1 MAAALSAGDHAAA
14 RAALPTMVHREAEAT
29 EDGDLAALAIDAIA
43 EESIDGVVAPALWAA
58 VAGAPGTLAYRGI
71 NSLDALV
78 GHHTEHH
85 DQAGLA
91 GDAVD
96 VAANLVPAYL
106 AAALVAT
113 VRPRAA
119 RDVWQAVR
127 LDARCHRS
135 RSVGTITA
143 AFRAALG
150 LRPGEG
156 GARAATPDDV
166 TAAVSLSRDMS
177 LAMGTSCL
185 VLGGLATI
193 AALRK
198 AASSVPGRGR

>member
-29 EDGDLAALAIDAIA
+29 EDGDLAALAVDAIA
-43 EESIDGVVAPALWAA
+43 EESIDGVVAPAMWAA

-78 GHHTEHH
+78 GHHTERH

-113 VRPRAA
+113 VAGLAPRATCGRPCA
-119 RDVWQAVR
+119 STPGAIR
-127 LDARCHRS
+127 
-135 RSVGTITA
+135 
-143 AFRAALG
+143 RAASAPSRPPSPRPLG
-150 LRPGEG
+150 LRPGDG
-156 GARAATPDDV
+156 GGRAATPDDV
-166 TAAVSLSRDMS
+166 TAAVSLSRDIS

-185 VLGGLATI
+185 ALGGAATI
-193 AALRK
+193 AARWK
-198 AASSVPGRGR
+198 ARE